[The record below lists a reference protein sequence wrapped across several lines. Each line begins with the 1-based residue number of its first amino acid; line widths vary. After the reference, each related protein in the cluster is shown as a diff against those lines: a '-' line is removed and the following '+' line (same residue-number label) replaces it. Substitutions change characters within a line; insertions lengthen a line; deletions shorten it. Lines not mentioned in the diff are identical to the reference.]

1 MKSKLN
7 LYRKLFR
14 FVVITL
20 TILTANLISDFLS
33 NYLVSFKNHYK
44 PIPFTFLAMGVIVLI
59 FYPALQVLDHWIGKF
74 SKNIVE
80 TGKSLAGKY
89 VGLLIAF
96 AVALLVLMYFYLQ
109 VWYDKNI
116 FDYLFLGKIRQLF

>member
-7 LYRKLFR
+7 LYRKVFR
-14 FVVITL
+14 FVVFTL
-20 TILTANLISDFLS
+20 TILTANLLSDFLS

-44 PIPFTFLAMGVIVLI
+44 PIPFTLLAMGVIVII
-59 FYPALQVLDHWIGKF
+59 FYPSLQILDHWIAKF

-89 VGLLIAF
+89 FGLLLAF
-96 AVALLVLMYFYLQ
+96 IIALLILMYLYLQ

-116 FDYLFLGKIRQLF
+116 FDYLFMGKIKQLF